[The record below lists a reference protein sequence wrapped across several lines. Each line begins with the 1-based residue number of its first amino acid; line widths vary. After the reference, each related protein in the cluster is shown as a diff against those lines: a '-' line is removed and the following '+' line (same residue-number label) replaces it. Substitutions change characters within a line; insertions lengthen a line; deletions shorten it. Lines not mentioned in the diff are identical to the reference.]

1 MLFVAGGIEMSEV
14 VLPSKVKQ
22 SSPLSVLD
30 HEAVAVTPSWTMDT
44 AAVTYSLDMPSVGPV
59 AFPTIVHRT
68 FSETN
73 TNADACSASSD
84 SQGEAVTVKTEPVEA
99 ESMPLSGGAASNGP
113 GSAVDRIA
121 AEISSHLMSKTSG
134 SGSGSTSAGG
144 HASQQVEVTGENTAV
159 EPESHWRARRL
170 MPLVSIFTASTSEC
184 YG

>member
-1 MLFVAGGIEMSEV
+1 MGESRPAFHSNTLFVAGGIEMSEV

-30 HEAVAVTPSWTMDT
+30 HEAVAIAPSWTMET
-44 AAVTYSLDMPSVGPV
+44 AAVTYSPLDMPSVGPV

-73 TNADACSASSD
+73 TSADACSASSD
-84 SQGEAVTVKTEPVEA
+84 SQGEAVIVKTEPAEA

-121 AEISSHLMSKTSG
+121 AEISSHLMSMTSG
-134 SGSGSTSAGG
+134 SGSGSASAGG

-159 EPESHWRARRL
+159 EPESH
-170 MPLVSIFTASTSEC
+170 
-184 YG
+184 